1 MKKTTLTIVIV
12 LMVLGFGWS
21 LFCIVDDAVHRRG
34 YNWQT
39 AQEYRWN
46 VSEGK
51 EAKK

>member
-1 MKKTTLTIVIV
+1 MKKTTLTIVII
-12 LMVLGFGWS
+12 LMALGIGWS

>member
-1 MKKTTLTIVIV
+1 MKKLKMIALTVLTVI
-12 LMVLGFGWS
+12 MLGYAAY
-21 LFCIVDDAVHRRG
+21 CIADDAINHKG

-51 EAKK
+51 K